1 MAKPTCQALSLYD
14 EGVFVIVCGMRRS
27 GSTLTFQV
35 TRALLELNHEI
46 TVTEPQTGIGV
57 PADEIAAAAASPK
70 IILTKM
76 HTVSKFVR
84 DRLPTSGAYYIYT
97 ARDPRDA
104 VASLIRKG
112 RLSKNDPTR
121 VGFAKDFAKKERV
134 GSLIYPKMPKSWVG
148 FYEDFVDDV
157 PFLIRSLADF
167 LDIKVTDEW
176 VAKLADDL
184 DIDKQR
190 ERSQAVRQDFSVRQQ
205 TRLTVNHI
213 TDGRPGSWR
222 ETLLPNE
229 IIDIENQFIDWM
241 LRNGYRPTKIGL
253 PRVKR
258 TLVKRVLRR
267 LRWIRSVIK
276 FYSSS
281 VRRG

>member
-1 MAKPTCQALSLYD
+1 
-14 EGVFVIVCGMRRS
+14 MRRS

-35 TRALLELNHEI
+35 TRALLELNNKI

-57 PADEIAAAAASPK
+57 DPIDIPSVAASPD
-70 IILTKM
+70 IVLTKM
-76 HTVSKFVR
+76 HTVSKSLR
-84 DRLPTSGAYYIYT
+84 EQLPKKGAYYIYT

-112 RLSKNDPTR
+112 RLSKNDPAR
-121 VGFAKDFAKKERV
+121 VGFAKDFAKKERI
-134 GSLIYPKMPKSWVG
+134 GSLLYPKMPNSWVG

-157 PFLIRSLADF
+157 PYLIRSLAKF
-167 LDIKVTDEW
+167 LNIDVTDEW
-176 VAKLADDL
+176 VINLADEL

-190 ERSQAVRQDFSVRQQ
+190 ERSQAVREDFSVRQK

-222 ETLLPNE
+222 ETLLPSE
-229 IIDIENQFIDWM
+229 IADIENQFIDWM
-241 LRNGYRPTKIGL
+241 LRNGYRPTKL
-253 PRVKR
+253 SLTKAKR
-258 TLVKRVLRR
+258 SFSKSFLRR
-267 LRWIRSVIK
+267 ARWIRSLLK
-276 FYSSS
+276 FYTTS

>member
-1 MAKPTCQALSLYD
+1 
-14 EGVFVIVCGMRRS
+14 MRRS

-57 PADEIAAAAASPK
+57 EPEDIPGIAASDQ
-70 IILTKM
+70 IVLTKM
-76 HTVSKFVR
+76 HTVSKSIR
-84 DRLPTSGAYYIYT
+84 DQLPKSGAYYIYT

-112 RLSKNDPTR
+112 RLSKNDPER
-121 VGFAKDFAKKERV
+121 QGFAKDFAKKERI
-134 GSLIYPKMPKSWVG
+134 GSLIYPKMPNVWCG

-157 PFLIRSLADF
+157 PFLIRSIAEFLKIDVSEEWIQNLA
-167 LDIKVTDEW
+167 E
-176 VAKLADDL
+176 DL
-184 DIDKQR
+184 DIEKQR
-190 ERSQAVRQDFSVRQQ
+190 ERSQAVRQDFTVRQQ

-222 ETLLPNE
+222 ETLLPIE
-229 IIDIENQFIDWM
+229 ISDIENQFIDWM
-241 LRNGYRPTKIGL
+241 LRNGYRPTKVGL
-253 PRVKR
+253 PKVKR
-258 TLVKRVLRR
+258 AIGKRILRR

-276 FYSSS
+276 FYTTS

>member
-1 MAKPTCQALSLYD
+1 
-14 EGVFVIVCGMRRS
+14 MRRS

-57 PADEIAAAAASPK
+57 EPAEIPAVAASPE
-70 IILTKM
+70 IVLTKM
-76 HTVSKFVR
+76 HTVSKSVR
-84 DRLPTSGAYYIYT
+84 DQLPKQGAYYIYT

-112 RLSKNDPTR
+112 RLSYDDPAR
-121 VGFAKDFAKKERV
+121 IGFAKDFAKKERI
-134 GSLIYPKMPKSWVG
+134 GSLLYPKMPNSWIG

-157 PFLIRSLADF
+157 PYLIRSIAKF
-167 LDIKVTDEW
+167 LNIKVTDEW
-176 VAKLADDL
+176 VENLAAEL

-190 ERSQAVRQDFSVRQQ
+190 ERSQAVSQDFSVRQQ

-222 ETLLPNE
+222 DTLLPDE
-229 IIDIENQFIDWM
+229 VADIENQFIDWM
-241 LRNGYRPTKIGL
+241 LRNGYRPTKISIPKVSRSLG
-253 PRVKR
+253 KR
-258 TLVKRVLRR
+258 IQRR
-267 LRWIRSVIK
+267 IRWIRSVLK
-276 FYSSS
+276 FYTTS

>member
-1 MAKPTCQALSLYD
+1 
-14 EGVFVIVCGMRRS
+14 MRRS

-35 TRALLELNHEI
+35 TRALLELENEI

-57 PADEIAAAAASPK
+57 PTAEIAALAKSPR

-76 HTVSKFVR
+76 HTVSKAVR
-84 DRLPTSGAYYIYT
+84 EQLPKQGAKYVYT

-112 RLSKNDPTR
+112 RLSKNDSTR
-121 VGFAKDFAKKERV
+121 EDFVKDFAKKERI
-134 GSLIYPKMPKSWVG
+134 GSLLYPKMPQVWCG
-148 FYEDFVDDV
+148 FYEDFVDDL
-157 PFLIRSLADF
+157 PRLIKSLAKF
-167 LDIKVTDEW
+167 LQIEVTENWVNQLAEELDIN
-176 VAKLADDL
+176 
-184 DIDKQR
+184 KQR
-190 ERSQAVRQDFSVRQQ
+190 ERSRNVREDYSVRQQ

-222 ETLLPNE
+222 ETLLPSE
-229 IIDIENQFIDWM
+229 VKIIENQFIDWM
-241 LRNGYRPTKIGL
+241 LRNGYRPTRINLNK
-253 PRVKR
+253 VKR
-258 TLVKRVLRR
+258 SFGKRIVRRFRWFKSILV
-267 LRWIRSVIK
+267 

>member
-1 MAKPTCQALSLYD
+1 
-14 EGVFVIVCGMRRS
+14 MRRS

-57 PADEIAAAAASPK
+57 QPSEIPSVAASPE
-70 IILTKM
+70 IVLTKM
-76 HTVSKFVR
+76 HTVSKSVR
-84 DRLPTSGAYYIYT
+84 DQLPKQGAYYIYT

-112 RLSKNDPTR
+112 RLSVDDPER
-121 VGFAKDFAKKERV
+121 IGFAKDFAKKERI
-134 GSLIYPKMPKSWVG
+134 GSLLYPKMPNSWVG

-157 PFLIRSLADF
+157 PRLIRSIAKFLMIDVTDQWVENLAAE
-167 LDIKVTDEW
+167 LDIE
-176 VAKLADDL
+176 
-184 DIDKQR
+184 KQR
-190 ERSQAVRQDFSVRQQ
+190 ERSQSVQQDFSIRQQ

-222 ETLLPNE
+222 DTLLPNE
-229 IIDIENQFIDWM
+229 VAEIENHFIDWM
-241 LRNGYRPTKIGL
+241 LRNGYRPTRMSL
-253 PRVKR
+253 PKVNRSFKKR
-258 TLVKRVLRR
+258 AQRR
-267 LRWIRSVIK
+267 LRWMRSVLE
-276 FYSSS
+276 FYTSS

>member
-1 MAKPTCQALSLYD
+1 
-14 EGVFVIVCGMRRS
+14 MRRS

-57 PADEIAAAAASPK
+57 ELEEIEAVAASPE
-70 IILTKM
+70 IVLTKM
-76 HTVSKFVR
+76 HTVSKSVR
-84 DRLPTSGAYYIYT
+84 DRLPRNGAYYIYT

-112 RLSKNDPTR
+112 RLAKDDPER
-121 VGFAKDFAKKERV
+121 QGFAKDFAKKERV
-134 GSLIYPKMPKSWVG
+134 GSLIYPRMPNAWVG
-148 FYEDFVDDV
+148 HYEDFVDDV

-167 LDIKVTDEW
+167 LNIEVTDEW
-176 VAKLADDL
+176 VSSLADDL
-184 DIDKQR
+184 DIEKQR
-190 ERSQAVRQDFSVRQQ
+190 ERSQAVREDFSVRQQ
-205 TRLTVNHI
+205 TRLTMNHI

-229 IIDIENQFIDWM
+229 VKDIENQFRDWM
-241 LRNGYRPTKIGL
+241 LRNGYRPARIGL
-253 PRVKR
+253 PKVDRSLGKRFSRRV
-258 TLVKRVLRR
+258 
-267 LRWIRSVIK
+267 RWIRSVIT
-276 FYSSS
+276 FYTMS

>member
-1 MAKPTCQALSLYD
+1 V
-14 EGVFVIVCGMRRS
+14 GVFVIVCGMRRS

-35 TRALLELNHEI
+35 TRALLERDHEI

-57 PADEIAAAAASPK
+57 EPELISQVAAAPH
-70 IILTKM
+70 IVLTKM
-76 HTVSKFVR
+76 HTVSKSIR
-84 DRLPTSGAYYIYT
+84 DQLPKSGAYYIYT

-112 RLSKNDPTR
+112 RLSKTDPER
-121 VGFAKDFAKKERV
+121 AGFAKDFAKKERI
-134 GSLIYPKMPKSWVG
+134 GSLIYPKMPHVWCG
-148 FYEDFVDDV
+148 FYEDFVDDI
-157 PFLIRSLADF
+157 PYLIKNIAKF
-167 LDIKVTDEW
+167 LDIAVTDDW
-176 VAKLADDL
+176 VKQLADDL

-190 ERSQAVRQDFSVRQQ
+190 ERVQAVKQDFAVRQQ

-222 ETLLPNE
+222 DTLLPQE
-229 IIDIENQFIDWM
+229 IADIENQFIDWM
-241 LRNGYRPTKIGL
+241 LRNGYRPTKISL

-258 TLVKRVLRR
+258 NLTKRIIRR
-267 LRWIRSVIK
+267 LRWIRSVTK
-276 FYSSS
+276 FFFTS